1 MWLSKR
7 RFLTLLAGLPLAA
20 CGFEPVYGP
29 DGAATVLRGRIA
41 YRAPETPEGFRL
53 RARLEDRLGRV
64 ERGDYLLQIGIET
77 REEAVVISSDQD
89 INRYNLPG
97 RATWALFAAEDLD
110 ADTPLASGEVRTF
123 TAYSA
128 FGSTVATQEAQDDAR
143 DRLAVALAD
152 LIVTDLVFAAQ
163 DLP

>member
-29 DGAATVLRGRIA
+29 EGAATALRGRIA

-64 ERGDYLLQIGIET
+64 ERGDYLLLIGIET

-97 RATWALFAAEDLD
+97 RATWALFSAEDLD